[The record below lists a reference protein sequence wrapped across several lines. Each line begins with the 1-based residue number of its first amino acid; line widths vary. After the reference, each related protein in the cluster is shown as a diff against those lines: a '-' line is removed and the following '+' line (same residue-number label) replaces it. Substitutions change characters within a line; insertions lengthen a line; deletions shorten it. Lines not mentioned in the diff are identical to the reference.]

1 MCVGRGGGGATHM
14 VLGALIDGLNI
25 ALHLQDLGHSRTSV
39 RTTETGFG
47 GRHGAAW
54 FLPSWSPALRAQ
66 EWEFSLRGAL
76 WATSP
81 PPAEAVVDKVSRT
94 PSEGRSRSWDVGT
107 KEARRQDNRGVP
119 VVLRRRVFP
128 YLTSSKNLSSSRA
141 GNCESLEE
149 AEKTVNGREK
159 VAPCGSAAKL
169 NATGL
174 NSLHLHA
181 IPGLN
186 DHQVGV
192 HVLGDFLQRVLWD
205 HICQETHDTPTI
217 S

>member
-1 MCVGRGGGGATHM
+1 MPVQLVLQLQQQRQLQGRENKVIQRSHRLPVCVGRGGGGATHM

-107 KEARRQDNRGVP
+107 KEARRQEDNRGVP
-119 VVLRRRVFP
+119 VVLRRRVF
-128 YLTSSKNLSSSRA
+128 LTSRLPRTCPARGLGTARASK
-141 GNCESLEE
+141 
-149 AEKTVNGREK
+149 K
-159 VAPCGSAAKL
+159 
-169 NATGL
+169 
-174 NSLHLHA
+174 
-181 IPGLN
+181 
-186 DHQVGV
+186 
-192 HVLGDFLQRVLWD
+192 QRKR
-205 HICQETHDTPTI
+205 
-217 S
+217 